1 MKKLIFIL
9 LVGLFTVSCDTAP
22 APLHVLNT
30 NGQKNK
36 MIENVETI
44 GDTIVSYEQDNVL
57 YYKNDKSQYYSASIT
72 SGTDLITVSIL
83 YYALSIVVMT
93 MVGVFFIFVVLE
105 S

>member
-22 APLHVLNT
+22 APLHVLND

-44 GDTIVSYEQDNVL
+44 GDTIVSYEQDNII
-57 YYKNDKSQYYSASIT
+57 YYKNNKGQYYSADIT
-72 SGTDLITVSIL
+72 SGTDLTTVSAL
-83 YYALSIVVMT
+83 YYALTIVLMLIVGIFLIT
-93 MVGVFFIFVVLE
+93 MILE

>member
-22 APLHVLNT
+22 APLHVLNN

-57 YYKNDKSQYYSASIT
+57 YYKNDKGQYYSASIT
-72 SGTDLITVSIL
+72 SGTDLTTVSAL
-83 YYALSIVVMT
+83 YYILT
-93 MVGVFFIFVVLE
+93 MILMFTVGLFFIFLVLE